1 MSIVSE
7 QIRFDQQHIW
17 HPYSSMISPPAAYP
31 VVSASGVRLTLADGS
46 ELIDG
51 MASWW
56 SVIHGYNHPRLNAAA
71 HAQID
76 QVSHVM
82 FGGLTHEPA
91 IELCQQLVDMTAEP
105 LQKVF
110 LADSG
115 SVSVEVA
122 LKMSIQYWHAKGKAD
137 KHKFLTIRNGY
148 HGDTFGAMSVCDPV
162 TGMHEIF
169 SGVLPQQFFA
179 PAPQVTFD
187 QSWEPSDCDELERLL
202 VAHHHEIAAL
212 ILEPI
217 VQGAGGMRFYHP
229 NYLKQAR
236 ALCNQYNVLL
246 IADEIATGFGRTGQ
260 LFACDHADITPD
272 ILCLG
277 KAITGGYM
285 TLAATLT
292 TTEVGETISA
302 GGAGCFM
309 HGPTFMGNP
318 LACAVANASL
328 KLLRESNWQSNI
340 ARIEQQLKQGLT
352 PCADLDSVAEI
363 RCLGAIGVVEMKQPV
378 VTAEIQPLF
387 VERGIWI
394 RPFGK
399 LIYVMPPY
407 VMSDT
412 DLQTLTTG
420 MYEVIQHYSAQRR

>member
-1 MSIVSE
+1 MSISSE
-7 QIRFDQQHIW
+7 QIQYDQQHIW
-17 HPYSSMISPPAAYP
+17 HPYSSMINPPAAYP
-31 VVSASGVRLTLADGS
+31 VVAAQGVRLQLADGR

-56 SVIHGYNHPRLNAAA
+56 SVIHGYNNAELNAAA
-71 HAQID
+71 HGQID
-76 QVSHVM
+76 KMSHVM
-82 FGGLTHEPA
+82 FGGITHQPA
-91 IELCQQLVDMTAEP
+91 IDLCRQLVEMSAEP

-115 SVSVEVA
+115 SVAVEVA
-122 LKMSIQYWHAKGKAD
+122 LKMAIQYWHAKGKAE
-137 KHKFLTIRNGY
+137 KHKLLTIRNGY

-179 PAPQVTFD
+179 PAPQIKFGE
-187 QSWEPSDCDELERLL
+187 SWDEKDCAELEQLF
-202 VAHHHEIAAL
+202 VNHHNEIAAL

-229 NYLKQAR
+229 EYLKRAR
-236 ALCNQYNVLL
+236 SLCDQYDVLL
-246 IADEIATGFGRTGQ
+246 IADEIATGFGRSGK

-328 KLLRESNWQSNI
+328 KLLRESDWESNI
-340 ARIEQQLKQGLT
+340 ARIEQQLKQGLA
-352 PCADLDSVAEI
+352 PCAELDSVAEV

-387 VERGIWI
+387 VEKGIWI

-399 LIYVMPPY
+399 LVYVMPPY
-407 VMSDT
+407 VMSDD
-412 DLQTLTTG
+412 DLQTLTAG
-420 MYEVIQHYSAQRR
+420 MYEVIQQYTAEK